1 MSKTIKIPDM
11 VHHELKRYVAD
22 NPNQTM
28 EDMAGVAI
36 ISFLKEMG
44 HKYYIKPKTKK

>member
-28 EDMAGVAI
+28 EDMAGIAI

-44 HKYYIKPKTKK
+44 HKFYIKPKTKK